1 MVSGSRCVSFVSH
14 RVSRFVFR
22 LPSPGGL
29 CLLQLPIVFFH
40 LSLPQLSSTCH
51 PVVSQLSSRCG
62 FLDVVSELPPRFLH
76 LLSSCFPLVSRMW
89 SPNGLLIAFH
99 TSHLSPR
106 IGFPIVSK
114 CLPFVTPLFPSC
126 LSDVDSCLSPSCLA
140 FVLQMWSSNCLPVCS
155 RCDLAVVFHLTP
167 TTLSCLP
174 DLVPQSFLNCF
185 PVVSELPPRCGLPVV
200 FQVYPLA
207 LNLNPPMLM
216 DCKAGLIVSSYLDVF
231 LYLSASPCVSHS
243 GYRCP
248 TLRIS
253 LVRVLVSRFPF
264 MCSRS
269 G

>member
-174 DLVPQSFLNCF
+174 DLVPQSFSQLFSSCFRVASQMWSSSCLPSVSLSLEFESANADGLQSWVNCF
-185 PVVSELPPRCGLPVV
+185 
-200 FQVYPLA
+200 Q
-207 LNLNPPMLM
+207 
-216 DCKAGLIVSSYLDVF
+216 
-231 LYLSASPCVSHS
+231 LSGCLSLLVC
-243 GYRCP
+243 
-248 TLRIS
+248 IS
-253 LVRVLVSRFPF
+253 LCLPLWLQVSDSPDFS
-264 MCSRS
+264 C
-269 G
+269 